1 MNIETLID
9 VELEDRLNEMSALD
23 PTSEDYKAREDV
35 SIKLID
41 RKVKLAELDLQA
53 AANKQNAEVEATKL
67 KLQEEA
73 NTLKAMEIKEAK
85 IRHIVDSAVNI
96 GTTVFKLVGIAAV
109 GIGLTKFEREDSLV
123 STPTKEI
130 FKGLLRFKI

>member
-9 VELEDRLNEMSALD
+9 VELEDRLNEMSGLD

-41 RKVKLAELDLQA
+41 RKVKLVELDLQA

-85 IRHIVDSAVNI
+85 IRHIVDSAVNV
-96 GTTVFKLVGIAAV
+96 GTTVIKLVGIAAV